1 MTENGAYSTRYY
13 KEFGNH
19 AFGGPY
25 DISNTAVS
33 PKVPF
38 GFAVG
43 EHELDLGKMKPYSK
57 YNVVKFDLIK
67 NTGHFSSFENP
78 TEVANHIRQFVSI
91 VLKQNQQPQKS
102 EL

>member
-25 DISNTAVS
+25 DISKVQVS
-33 PKVPF
+33 SKVPV
-38 GFAVG
+38 GFSVG
-43 EHELDLGKMKPYSK
+43 EHELDLGKMKPYGK
-57 YNVVKFDLIK
+57 YNVVKFDLLS
-67 NTGHFSSFENP
+67 NTGHFASFEKP
-78 TEVANHIRQFVSI
+78 AEVAQHLREFVSI
-91 VLKQNQQPQKS
+91 VTKLNEKPQKS